1 MARKAKGNAPRQWAM
16 YTYIAGD
23 NNLSSAGLSDIREME
38 GAGASKDVHVAV
50 QIDTA
55 GAQDGSMRYE
65 ISLPDFAGKSHRTVI
80 ERLAEQ
86 NTGNPKFLVDF
97 AQWATMRYP
106 ARNRLL
112 VVWNHGAGF
121 MHEPTRD
128 IGYDD
133 SSKGDALTMA
143 ELRLALEKAGFGKAP
158 QGRLA
163 LLGFDACLMNMV
175 EVAYEFTG
183 LADFVVGSQQTEPGE
198 GWPYGDVVAGFHKRP
213 SPKAAAKHIVQVY
226 DRSYRKLGQINVTQS
241 AIELARLPAAG
252 RTLDRLGRALLA
264 LLPARRN
271 AIVEARVRTQGN
283 EEPTYV
289 DLIDLAKNLRSI
301 PDANL
306 RAACDAVS
314 AAVKASI
321 VANKWYGG
329 AVSRSRGLSVW
340 FPLVPT
346 DYATRRSEYV
356 ALRCTKDYPKWSG
369 FLDRLLAI

>member
-1 MARKAKGNAPRQWAM
+1 MARKAKGNAARQWAM

-38 GAGASKDVHVAV
+38 SAGASRDVHVAV

-55 GAQDGSMRYE
+55 GERDGSVRYE
-65 ISLPDFAGKSHRTVI
+65 ISLPDFAGNSHRTVI
-80 ERLAEQ
+80 ERLPEQ
-86 NTGNPKFLVDF
+86 NTGNQKFLVDF
-97 AQWATMRYP
+97 ARWATMRYQ
-106 ARNRLL
+106 ARNKLL

-143 ELRLALEKAGFGKAP
+143 ELRMALEKAGFGKAP
-158 QGRLA
+158 LGRLS

-198 GWPYGDVVAGFHKRP
+198 GWPYGDVVAGFQKRP
-213 SPKAAAKHIVQVY
+213 TPRAAAKHIVQAY

-241 AIELARLPAAG
+241 AIELARLAAVG
-252 RTLDRLGRALLA
+252 RALDRLGRALLA

-271 AIVEARVRTQGN
+271 AIVEARVRTQGY

-289 DLIDLAKNLRSI
+289 DLVDLARNLRSI

-306 RAACDAVS
+306 RAACDAV
-314 AAVKASI
+314 AVAVNASI
-321 VANKWYGG
+321 VANKKYGG
-329 AVSRSRGLSVW
+329 AVSRSSGLSVW
-340 FPLVPT
+340 FPLIRT

-356 ALRCTKDYPKWSG
+356 ALRCTQDYPRWSG
-369 FLDRLLAI
+369 LLDRLLAI